1 MSTSRLSLSRFIPVE
16 IGLQIY
22 KFYLIDRYTL
32 SPTELHEM
40 VLDSRHR
47 TKSSAEI
54 LRVSK
59 KINAEVRDLL

>member
-1 MSTSRLSLSRFIPVE
+1 MSTSRLSLSCFIPVE
-16 IGLQIY
+16 IRLQIY
-22 KFYLIDRYTL
+22 RFYLIDRYTL
-32 SPTELHEM
+32 SFTEIHEM

-47 TKSSAEI
+47 TKYSAEI